1 MSTITEEILEP
12 TTQAEIAMQN
22 NVQFI
27 VETPFGPVPPICK
40 AAKGVTNPFYDNLD
54 EETLREILGGKG
66 RGMYVDVRNNFNSPQ
81 TFIIPIQYCT
91 LADNYGDDF
100 LRWMFPYVM
109 EHVLWLEEV
118 TGQKFNHSENPLFVS
133 GRSGAYASMPGMMDT
148 VLNIGMSRELIDEM
162 ISAIKT
168 DQTLNVVQKE
178 EKKKWILDSY
188 INLVMQFCKIAKGS
202 YKQEFEEIEETFK
215 HKHNVQKFIDAPI
228 GALVELAYQLEFV
241 AENFEQNWE
250 DQLKSTKL
258 AVFNSFNNE
267 RAKDYRRN
275 NHLQYLLGTAVSI
288 CRMVFGNKDPKSGTM
303 VIFSSCIITGDD
315 KVTGVFVPMG
325 QGDKAVDGSTKTHD
339 IIDIKKFISND
350 VYNEVIADA
359 KRQEE
364 IAGYP
369 QDLEIT
375 VESGVVFHLQ
385 HRDIKPSG
393 PAAVKIA
400 RRYYKKAK
408 TKAEAEKVKQNMLL
422 KRITATNLMQCI
434 SSRIDPSIPV
444 KDKNLIAKGT
454 PTSYGAGVGQA
465 VFTKEDALLCQ
476 KKSISFIFFAK
487 MTTPDDFSD
496 CMLPSKGVVTTDGG
510 PGCHAAINTVKDG
523 IPCIT
528 DFAGKVDLANKQ
540 LILEDGRLIKSG
552 DIITIDGGAG
562 ELFEGALPLIEPDYE
577 EKNFKTVMSWISE
590 FQEADVRMNA
600 EVGRQIK
607 IGQKLGAQN
616 TGLDRDEDQVMNNK
630 DIKKNFRLFV
640 LDPNLENRLH
650 YLAQIEELSIAHFV
664 KEKASL
670 KDGAAINRRL
680 LDPPFAEFFEM
691 HEDVK
696 AELCVAL
703 NMTGEQLE
711 KRIKELH
718 EINPMMGNRGVRLGI
733 VYPELTVATVRG
745 FLGGCLLLKK
755 QGVILKPEIMVP
767 LVSTEIELTH
777 QVAIIDATAKKL
789 FAEKGDM
796 IAYKKY
802 VMIETPAAAMIA
814 GKLAKHVDGFS
825 FGTNDLTQLTLGVSR
840 DDCHAFTQEY
850 LKQGIWEY
858 DPFIT
863 IEKNAVL
870 PLIQKAIKDGKA
882 ANPNLVV
889 GICGEHGGDP
899 QSIRMF
905 MDAGGDYVSCSPKR
919 VAGARLTM
927 AQIFIENLHAAA

>member
-1 MSTITEEILEP
+1 MNATTEK
-12 TTQAEIAMQN
+12 TVVGQTQAEIAMQN
-22 NVQFI
+22 YEQFM
-27 VETPFGPVPPICK
+27 VESPFGLMPPICK
-40 AAKGVTNPFYDNLD
+40 VAKGILNPFYDNLED
-54 EETLREILGGKG
+54 EALREILGGKG
-66 RGMYVDVRNNFNSPQ
+66 KGMYQSTKNGFNVPQ
-81 TFIIPIQYCT
+81 TFIVPIQYCEA
-91 LADNYGDDF
+91 ADQYGREF
-100 LRWMFPYVM
+100 LNWMFNEVM
-109 EHVLWLEEV
+109 EHIVWLEEV
-118 TGQKFNHSENPLFVS
+118 TNHNLTSVLHALFLS
-133 GRSGAYASMPGMMDT
+133 GRSGALASMPGMMDT
-148 VLNIGMSRELIDEM
+148 ILNIGMSKELLEKILPTIDADATINNEE
-162 ISAIKT
+162 K
-168 DQTLNVVQKE
+168 V
-178 EKKKWILDSY
+178 EKKKWLIDSY
-188 INLVMQFCKIAKGS
+188 INLIMQFCKVAKGS
-202 YKQEFEEIEETFK
+202 YKKEFEAIEEEFK
-215 HKHNVQKFIDAPI
+215 HKHNVQKFIDAPLD
-228 GALVELAYQLEFV
+228 ALIELQYVLEAV

-250 DQLKSTKL
+250 DQLNSTIL

-275 NHLQYLLGTAVSI
+275 NHLQHLKGTAVSI

-303 VIFSSCIITGDD
+303 VVFSSCIITGDD

-339 IIDIKKFISND
+339 ISAIKDFISEEA
-350 VYNEVIADA
+350 YQEVLNDA
-359 KRQEE
+359 KRHEE

-369 QDLEIT
+369 QDIEIT
-375 VESGVVFHLQ
+375 IESGIVYHLQ
-385 HRDIKPSG
+385 NRDIKPSG

-400 RRYYKKAK
+400 KRYFEAGK
-408 TKAEAEKVKQNMLL
+408 TSKETLL
-422 KRITATNLMQCI
+422 TKRITATNLMQCI
-434 SSRIDPSIPV
+434 SSRIDPNIPV
-444 KDKNLIAKGT
+444 NDKNLVAKGT
-454 PTSYGAGVGQA
+454 PTSYGAGTGQA
-465 VFTKEDALLCQ
+465 VFTKEEALSCQ
-476 KKSISFIFFAK
+476 KANVPFIFFAK

-496 CMLPSKGVVTTDGG
+496 CMLPSKGVITTDGG

-528 DFAGKVDLANKQ
+528 DFAGKVDLVNKQ
-540 LILEDGRLIKSG
+540 LMLGDGQVIKSG
-552 DIITIDGGAG
+552 DILTIDGGAG
-562 ELFEGALPLIEPDYE
+562 ELFEGALSLIEADYE
-577 EKNFKTVMSWISE
+577 EENFKTVMSWIGE
-590 FQEADVRMNA
+590 HQKADVRMNA
-600 EVGRQIK
+600 EVLRQIEV
-607 IGQKLGAQN
+607 GQKLGAQN
-616 TGLDRDEDQVMNNK
+616 TGLDRDEDQVMNNS

-640 LDPNLENRLH
+640 LDANLENRPH
-650 YLAQIEELSIAHFV
+650 YLAEIEKLATEHFV

-670 KDGAAINRRL
+670 LDGAAINRRL

-703 NMTGEQLE
+703 NMSAEQLE

-745 FLGGCLLLKK
+745 FLGGCLFLKK
-755 QGVILKPEIMVP
+755 TGVTLKPEIMVP
-767 LVSTEIELTH
+767 LVSTENELVH
-777 QVAIIDATAKKL
+777 QVAIIDATAQQL
-789 FAEKGDM
+789 FAEKGDT

-858 DPFIT
+858 DPFVT

-870 PLIQKAIKDGKA
+870 PLIQKAIQDGKA
-882 ANPNLVV
+882 SNPKLVV

-905 MDAGGDYVSCSPKR
+905 MAAGGDYVSCSPKR

-927 AQIFIENLHAAA
+927 AQIAIEEKLKLQAN